1 MVISLINRYTIR
13 SFKMKRQEK
22 ETNHVCDF
30 ISKMFASFIP
40 AEPYNI
46 MESKENKRKKE
57 RYYKMEQR

>member
-1 MVISLINRYTIR
+1 
-13 SFKMKRQEK
+13 MKRQEK
-22 ETNHVCDF
+22 ETNYVCDF
-30 ISKMFASFIP
+30 ISKMFASFFP